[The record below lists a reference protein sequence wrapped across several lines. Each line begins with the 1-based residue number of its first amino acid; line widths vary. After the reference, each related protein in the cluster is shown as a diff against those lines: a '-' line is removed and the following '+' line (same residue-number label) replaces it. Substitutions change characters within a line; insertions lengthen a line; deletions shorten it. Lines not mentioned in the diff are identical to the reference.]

1 MTPLAWIL
9 SLPVKGYRL
18 VFSPWV
24 GHGCRYQP
32 TCSAYALEALEKHG
46 GVKGSYLAAR
56 AAILANDFDR
66 AAEFYTRALV
76 QDPGNVAI
84 LESALTA
91 YLGLGEI
98 DRHDVHADGTNAP
111 VLVVAQRR
119 RESRVKTIQA
129 LERLYDFLAAK
140 ARSRALETL
149 DKYLGGIV
157 SI

>member
-56 AAILANDFDR
+56 RILR
-66 AAEFYTRALV
+66 CH
-76 QDPGNVAI
+76 P
-84 LESALTA
+84 
-91 YLGLGEI
+91 
-98 DRHDVHADGTNAP
+98 
-111 VLVVAQRR
+111 
-119 RESRVKTIQA
+119 
-129 LERLYDFLAAK
+129 
-140 ARSRALETL
+140 
-149 DKYLGGIV
+149 LGGSGIDNV
-157 SI
+157 PD